1 MKIQTIII
9 GEYQISP
16 AVSFCLYQLPSPLV
30 TPPRSL
36 NTRDPQDQYFNY
48 FCLEDLFAIFDLH
61 LINQNLIRSYQHYPG
76 FFCKDEAGRSYIQT
90 HVMADIAQK
99 HNMCALAD
107 LCRLRDDEL
116 MAGGAIP
123 LLKMTTFV
131 RLFGKP
137 AVMSLDFEARPLEG
151 IEWFFQQ
158 NKVKLEPFSPTLP
171 AFISPSNSPHPRTH
185 RLSSDVLSNA
195 SSSLSITS
203 QMAASPAHKEDNT
216 GIKLPKPSSLLLK
229 RLAPKHGHK
238 KNLTILTPSYND
250 DDEDSVHLNSIQSAP
265 LKRSTIPPFHHLHS
279 SNSSSQKHKI
289 TKRMSPPTASFLT
302 VKSNNLRRLAV
313 PATASAVSAPWPKTA
328 AQTRFPSPPIVP
340 SQQPA
345 WGQYRQQQHN
355 KLKPTIKT
363 ATVPYFPRTPT
374 TTTTHPP
381 ATAPTTSSPSASSLP
396 QKQKFLQPFE
406 FLYDHIEQTRTLKT
420 TLDDQIRRS
429 SSLMQTLQS
438 SGTMVESLV
447 RRQVRDMVDQ
457 KFESKLKECI
467 ERISRLEH
475 RVPAKD
481 IPISPSV
488 SPSPTRSKM
497 ASVTATT
504 NEPVQDL
511 LSQLMN
517 RIDQLES
524 KLERQA

>member
-1 MKIQTIII
+1 
-9 GEYQISP
+9 
-16 AVSFCLYQLPSPLV
+16 
-30 TPPRSL
+30 
-36 NTRDPQDQYFNY
+36 
-48 FCLEDLFAIFDLH
+48 
-61 LINQNLIRSYQHYPG
+61 
-76 FFCKDEAGRSYIQT
+76 
-90 HVMADIAQK
+90 
-99 HNMCALAD
+99 
-107 LCRLRDDEL
+107 
-116 MAGGAIP
+116 
-123 LLKMTTFV
+123 
-131 RLFGKP
+131 
-137 AVMSLDFEARPLEG
+137 
-151 IEWFFQQ
+151 
-158 NKVKLEPFSPTLP
+158 
-171 AFISPSNSPHPRTH
+171 
-185 RLSSDVLSNA
+185 
-195 SSSLSITS
+195 
-203 QMAASPAHKEDNT
+203 MAASPPHKEDHT

-250 DDEDSVHLNSIQSAP
+250 DDEDDAHLNSIQSAP
-265 LKRSTIPPFHHLHS
+265 LKRSTIPPFHHLH
-279 SNSSSQKHKI
+279 NSTQKHKI
-289 TKRMSPPTASFLT
+289 TKRVSPPTPSFLT
-302 VKSNNLRRLAV
+302 VKSNNPRRLAV

-345 WGQYRQQQHN
+345 WGQYHQQQHSSS

-363 ATVPYFPRTPT
+363 ATMPYFPRTPT
-374 TTTTHPP
+374 TTTTTTPSHPS
-381 ATAPTTSSPSASSLP
+381 ATTPTTSSSPSASSLS

-457 KFESKLKECI
+457 KLESKLKECI

-488 SPSPTRSKM
+488 SPSPTRPKM
-497 ASVTATT
+497 TSTTATT
-504 NEPVQDL
+504 TTNKEPAQDL
-511 LSQLMN
+511 LSQLMS

-524 KLERQA
+524 KLERQAWKPCIHNVPWFLSCTEKLHTTWYP

>member
-1 MKIQTIII
+1 
-9 GEYQISP
+9 
-16 AVSFCLYQLPSPLV
+16 
-30 TPPRSL
+30 
-36 NTRDPQDQYFNY
+36 
-48 FCLEDLFAIFDLH
+48 
-61 LINQNLIRSYQHYPG
+61 
-76 FFCKDEAGRSYIQT
+76 
-90 HVMADIAQK
+90 MADIAQK
-99 HNMCALAD
+99 NNNCALAD

-203 QMAASPAHKEDNT
+203 QMAFPQKEDNT
-216 GIKLPKPSSLLLK
+216 AIRLPKPSSLLLK

-250 DDEDSVHLNSIQSAP
+250 DDEDDAHLNSIQSAP
-265 LKRSTIPPFHHLHS
+265 LKRSTIPPFHHVHS
-279 SNSSSQKHKI
+279 GQKNKI
-289 TKRMSPPTASFLT
+289 AKRMSPPSSFLT
-302 VKSNNLRRLAV
+302 VKSNNARRLAV

-328 AQTRFPSPPIVP
+328 AQARFPSPPIVP

-363 ATVPYFPRTPT
+363 ATMPYFPRTPNHTHTSAT
-374 TTTTHPP
+374 T
-381 ATAPTTSSPSASSLP
+381 PTTSSSSSSLT

-406 FLYDHIEQTRTLKT
+406 FLYDHIEQTRALKT

-438 SGTMVESLV
+438 SGTMIESLV

-457 KFESKLKECI
+457 KFESKLKECT
-467 ERISRLEH
+467 ERISRLEY

-488 SPSPTRSKM
+488 SPSPTRSKTV
-497 ASVTATT
+497 STATK
-504 NEPVQDL
+504 EPVQDL

>member
-36 NTRDPQDQYFNY
+36 NTRDHQDQYFNY

-61 LINQNLIRSYQHYPG
+61 LINQDLVRSYQHYPG

-99 HNMCALAD
+99 HNLCALAD

-116 MAGGAIP
+116 IGGGAIP

-131 RLFGKP
+131 RLFGRP

-185 RLSSDVLSNA
+185 RLSSGVLTNA

-203 QMAASPAHKEDNT
+203 QMAAAAAASPQKEDTT

-229 RLAPKHGHK
+229 RLAPKHGHN
-238 KNLTILTPSYND
+238 KNLTILTPSYHEE
-250 DDEDSVHLNSIQSAP
+250 DEDSVHFSSIQSAP
-265 LKRSTIPPFHHLHS
+265 LKRSTIPPFHHLQ
-279 SNSSSQKHKI
+279 NNTQKHKI
-289 TKRMSPPTASFLT
+289 TKRMSPPTPSFLT
-302 VKSNNLRRLAV
+302 VKSNNPRRLAI

-363 ATVPYFPRTPT
+363 ASMPHFPRTPT
-374 TTTTHPP
+374 TTAHPSATT
-381 ATAPTTSSPSASSLP
+381 PTTSSSPSACSLS

-488 SPSPTRSKM
+488 SPSPTRSKI
-497 ASVTATT
+497 ATT
-504 NEPVQDL
+504 KEPVQDL